1 MTEFFSRYGG
11 SLLIG
16 AALLAVIVFV
26 IIKLYKNKRKGK
38 NSCGC
43 GCGNCP
49 ASGMCHKKYQ
59 LEEGFKLPA

>member
-16 AALLAVIVFV
+16 AALLVVIVFI

-38 NSCGC
+38 TSCGC
-43 GCGNCP
+43 GCGSCP
-49 ASGMCHKKYQ
+49 ASGMCHKK
-59 LEEGFKLPA
+59 